1 MLADFGHSRILGI
14 SGFTTNRRT
23 VAGTFRYMAPELMVP
38 ENEEITPT
46 PTTASD
52 VWAAGMTGLEVR
64 LQIIVSLALYFDF
77 DG

>member
-1 MLADFGHSRILGI
+1 
-14 SGFTTNRRT
+14 
-23 VAGTFRYMAPELMVP
+23 MAPELMVP